1 MAPHGPCVNPFT
13 LRESRYAGPFPGTE
27 RAMIENTKLTA
38 LVASR
43 ICHDM
48 VEPMSAIIQG
58 LEMIKAEGG
67 KAPDPD
73 ALSLLDAGVGKA
85 WAKLEFFRFAMAGA
99 MAEGES
105 DIEEGKAVAEKLYGV
120 LKAELVWNVPAVAM
134 PRPAV
139 RVIVN
144 LLLIANECLPRGGK
158 VEVTAAKLSEG
169 GGEVI
174 VTATGPR
181 AKLKEA
187 TAAALSGVGEE
198 LSGHTIQ
205 PTLTGLLARQG
216 GVELS
221 ARESEEKVEFIARSA
236 GFRL

>member
-1 MAPHGPCVNPFT
+1 
-13 LRESRYAGPFPGTE
+13 
-27 RAMIENTKLTA
+27 MIENTRLTA

-58 LEMIKAEGG
+58 LEMIKGADG
-67 KAPDPD
+67 KTDPD
-73 ALSLLDAGVGKA
+73 ALSLLDHGVGKA

-99 MAEGES
+99 IAEGES
-105 DIEEGKAVAEKLYGV
+105 TIDEGREVAIKLYSV
-120 LKAELVWNVPAVAM
+120 LKAELKWDVPPIAM

-144 LLLIANECLPRGGK
+144 LLLIANECLPRGGT
-158 VEVTAAKLSEG
+158 VEVTGKA
-169 GGEVI
+169 GEVRI
-174 VTATGPR
+174 IATGPR
-181 AKLKEA
+181 AKLREPTA
-187 TAAALSGVGEE
+187 TALKGDGGDEH

-221 ARESEEKVEFIARSA
+221 AIEAEERIELIARSEA
-236 GFRL
+236 FKI

>member
-1 MAPHGPCVNPFT
+1 
-13 LRESRYAGPFPGTE
+13 
-27 RAMIENTKLTA
+27 MIENTKLSA

-58 LEMIKAEGG
+58 LEMIKDGNG
-67 KAPDPD
+67 KPDPD
-73 ALSLLDAGVGKA
+73 ALSLLDNGVGKA

-99 MAEGES
+99 TAEGDSEL
-105 DIEEGKAVAEKLYGV
+105 EEGHAVATKLYGV
-120 LKAELVWNVPAVAM
+120 LKPELKWNVPTVAM

-144 LLLIANECLPRGGK
+144 LLLIANECLPRGGV
-158 VEVTAAKLSEG
+158 VEVVAEKTAD
-169 GGEVI
+169 GGEVRVI
-174 VTATGPR
+174 ATGPR

-187 TAAALSGVGEE
+187 TALALKGEGEE

-205 PTLTGLLARQG
+205 QTLTGLLARQG

-221 ARESEEKVEFIARSA
+221 ARESEERIEFIARSA
-236 GFRL
+236 KFKL

>member
-1 MAPHGPCVNPFT
+1 
-13 LRESRYAGPFPGTE
+13 
-27 RAMIENTKLTA
+27 MIENTKLTA

-58 LEMIKAEGG
+58 LEMIKSGEG
-67 KAPDPD
+67 KMDPD
-73 ALSLLDAGVGKA
+73 AVSLLDHGVGKA

-99 MAEGES
+99 TAEGDSEL
-105 DIEEGKAVAEKLYGV
+105 EEGRAVAIKLYGV
-120 LKAELVWNVPAVAM
+120 LKPELVWSAPQVLM

-158 VEVTAAKLSEG
+158 VEITAEKTG
-169 GGEVI
+169 DGGEVI

-181 AKLKEA
+181 AKLREP
-187 TAAALSGVGEE
+187 TAAALRGEGDE

-205 PTLTGLLARQG
+205 PTLTSLLARQG

-221 ARESEEKVEFIARSA
+221 TRESEEKVEFIARSA
-236 GFRL
+236 AFKL

>member
-1 MAPHGPCVNPFT
+1 
-13 LRESRYAGPFPGTE
+13 
-27 RAMIENTKLTA
+27 MIDNTKLTA

-58 LEMIKAEGG
+58 LEMIKGADG
-67 KAPDPD
+67 KTDPD
-73 ALSLLDAGVGKA
+73 ALSLLDHGVGKA

-99 MAEGES
+99 VAEGDSEL
-105 DIEEGKAVAEKLYGV
+105 EEGRAVAIKLYSV
-120 LKAELVWNVPAVAM
+120 LKPELIWSAPAVAM

-144 LLLIANECLPRGGK
+144 LLLIANECLPRGGT
-158 VEVTAAKLSEG
+158 VELTANKTAE

-174 VTATGPR
+174 VTAAGPR
-181 AKLKEA
+181 AKLREP
-187 TAAALSGVGEE
+187 TAAALRGDEGE

-216 GVELS
+216 GVELA

-236 GFRL
+236 AFKLS

>member
-1 MAPHGPCVNPFT
+1 
-13 LRESRYAGPFPGTE
+13 
-27 RAMIENTKLTA
+27 MIENTKLTA

-58 LEMIKAEGG
+58 LEMIKSGDG
-67 KAPDPD
+67 KTDPD
-73 ALSLLDAGVGKA
+73 ALSLLDHGVGKA

-99 MAEGES
+99 MAEGDSEL
-105 DIEEGKAVAEKLYGV
+105 EEGRAVAQKLYGV
-120 LKAELVWNVPAVAM
+120 LKPELIWSAPTVAM

-158 VEVTAAKLSEG
+158 VDVAAAKRDD

-174 VTATGPR
+174 VSATGPR
-181 AKLKEA
+181 AKLRDT
-187 TAAALSGVGEE
+187 TAAALRGEGEE
-198 LSGHTIQ
+198 PTGHTIQ

-221 ARESEEKVEFIARSA
+221 ARESEDRVELIARSA
-236 GFRL
+236 LFRL

>member
-1 MAPHGPCVNPFT
+1 
-13 LRESRYAGPFPGTE
+13 
-27 RAMIENTKLTA
+27 MIENTKLTA

-58 LEMIKAEGG
+58 LEMIKGADG
-67 KAPDPD
+67 KTDPD
-73 ALSLLDAGVGKA
+73 ALSLLDNGVGKA

-99 MAEGES
+99 VAEGDSEL
-105 DIEEGKAVAEKLYGV
+105 EEGRAVAIKLYSV
-120 LKAELVWNVPAVAM
+120 LKPELVWSAPAVKM

-144 LLLIANECLPRGGK
+144 LLLIANECLPRGGT
-158 VEVTAAKLSEG
+158 VEITAEKTAS
-169 GGEVI
+169 GGEVK
-174 VTATGPR
+174 VTASGQR
-181 AKLKEA
+181 AKLRDA
-187 TAAALSGVGEE
+187 TATALRGDEGE

-205 PTLTGLLARQG
+205 PTLTALLARQG

-221 ARESEEKVEFIARSA
+221 VREGEEKVELIARSPA
-236 GFRL
+236 FVL

>member
-1 MAPHGPCVNPFT
+1 
-13 LRESRYAGPFPGTE
+13 
-27 RAMIENTKLTA
+27 MIENTKLTA

-58 LEMIKAEGG
+58 LEMIKDQDG

-73 ALSLLDAGVGKA
+73 ALMLLDTGVAKA

-99 MAEGES
+99 VAEGDS
-105 DIEEGKAVAEKLYGV
+105 DLEEGHAVATKLYGV
-120 LKAELVWNVPAVAM
+120 LKSDLVWSAPAVKM
-134 PRPAV
+134 SRPAV

-158 VEVTAAKLSEG
+158 VEITAEKRG
-169 GGEVI
+169 DGGEVI

-187 TAAALSGVGEE
+187 TAAALNGSAGDED

-221 ARESEEKVEFIARSA
+221 AREGEERVELIARSA
-236 GFRL
+236 QFKL

>member
-1 MAPHGPCVNPFT
+1 
-13 LRESRYAGPFPGTE
+13 
-27 RAMIENTKLTA
+27 MIENTKLTA

-58 LEMIKAEGG
+58 LEMIKSGEG
-67 KAPDPD
+67 KTDPD
-73 ALSLLDAGVGKA
+73 ALSLLDHGVSKA

-99 MAEGES
+99 MAEGDSEL
-105 DIEEGKAVAEKLYGV
+105 EEGRAVAVKLYSA
-120 LKAELVWNVPAVAM
+120 LKPELVWSAPAVAM

-144 LLLIANECLPRGGK
+144 LLLIANECLPRGGT
-158 VEVTAAKLSEG
+158 VEITAEKHGE

-174 VTATGPR
+174 VTAKGPR
-181 AKLKEA
+181 AKLREA
-187 TAAALSGVGEE
+187 TAAALRGEGGE
-198 LSGHTIQ
+198 LTGHTIQ

-216 GVELS
+216 GVELT
-221 ARESEEKVEFIARSA
+221 ARESEEKVELIARA
-236 GFRL
+236 AAFKL

>member
-1 MAPHGPCVNPFT
+1 
-13 LRESRYAGPFPGTE
+13 
-27 RAMIENTKLTA
+27 MIENTKLTA

-58 LEMIKAEGG
+58 LEMIKGG
-67 KAPDPD
+67 DGKTDPD
-73 ALSLLDAGVGKA
+73 ALALLDHGVEKA

-99 MAEGES
+99 IAEGDSEL
-105 DIEEGKAVAEKLYGV
+105 EEGRAVAEKLYGA
-120 LKAELVWNVPAVAM
+120 LKPDLVWQAPPVKM

-144 LLLIANECLPRGGK
+144 LLLIANECLPRGGTVTITASK
-158 VEVTAAKLSEG
+158 QAGGAEVLVTAA
-169 GGEVI
+169 
-174 VTATGPR
+174 GPR
-181 AKLKEA
+181 AKLKDA
-187 TAAALSGVGEE
+187 TAQALGGVDGE

-205 PTLTGLLARQG
+205 PTLTALLARQG

-221 ARESEEKVEFIARSA
+221 TREGEEKVELIARSPA
-236 GFRL
+236 FVL

>member
-1 MAPHGPCVNPFT
+1 MAPLRAALNPSQP
-13 LRESRYAGPFPGTE
+13 RIIYVPAFPVTE

-58 LEMIKAEGG
+58 LEMIKTGEG
-67 KAPDPD
+67 KLDPD
-73 ALSLLDAGVGKA
+73 AVSLLDHGVGKA

-99 MAEGES
+99 IAEGES
-105 DIEEGKAVAEKLYGV
+105 TLEEGHAVADKLYSV
-120 LKAELVWNVPAVAM
+120 LKAELIWNAPAVAM

-144 LLLIANECLPRGGK
+144 LLLIANECLPRGGA
-158 VEVTAAKLSEG
+158 VEVTAEKHGEG
-169 GGEVI
+169 GEIV
-174 VTATGPR
+174 VTAKGPR
-181 AKLKEA
+181 AKLREA
-187 TAAALSGVGEE
+187 TAAALSGTASDEA

-205 PTLTGLLARQG
+205 PTLTALLARQG

-221 ARESEEKVEFIARSA
+221 ARESEEKIELIARSA
-236 GFRL
+236 AFKL

>member
-1 MAPHGPCVNPFT
+1 
-13 LRESRYAGPFPGTE
+13 
-27 RAMIENTKLTA
+27 MIENTKLTA

-58 LEMIKAEGG
+58 LEMIKDGEG
-67 KAPDPD
+67 KPDPD
-73 ALSLLDAGVGKA
+73 ALSLLDHGVGKA

-99 MAEGES
+99 TAEGDS
-105 DIEEGKAVAEKLYGV
+105 TLEEGHAVADKLYSV
-120 LKAELVWNVPAVAM
+120 LKADLAWNAPAVAM

-158 VEVTAAKLSEG
+158 VEITAEKYGDG
-169 GGEVI
+169 GQVI

-187 TAAALSGVGEE
+187 TAAALRGEDGE

-205 PTLTGLLARQG
+205 PTLTGLLAKQG

-221 ARESEEKVEFIARSA
+221 ARESEEKVELIARSA
-236 GFRL
+236 SFRL

>member
-1 MAPHGPCVNPFT
+1 
-13 LRESRYAGPFPGTE
+13 
-27 RAMIENTKLTA
+27 MIENTKLTA

-58 LEMIKAEGG
+58 LEMIKSGEG
-67 KAPDPD
+67 KMDPD
-73 ALSLLDAGVGKA
+73 AVSLLDHGVGKA

-99 MAEGES
+99 TAEGDSEL
-105 DIEEGKAVAEKLYGV
+105 EEGRAVAIKLYGV
-120 LKAELVWNVPAVAM
+120 LKPELVWSAPQVLM

-158 VEVTAAKLSEG
+158 VEITAEKHG
-169 GGEVI
+169 DGGEVI

-181 AKLKEA
+181 AKLREP
-187 TAAALSGVGEE
+187 TAAALRGEGDE

-205 PTLTGLLARQG
+205 PTLTSLLARQG

-221 ARESEEKVEFIARSA
+221 TRESEEKVEFIARSA
-236 GFRL
+236 AFKL

>member
-1 MAPHGPCVNPFT
+1 
-13 LRESRYAGPFPGTE
+13 
-27 RAMIENTKLTA
+27 
-38 LVASR
+38 
-43 ICHDM
+43 
-48 VEPMSAIIQG
+48 SAIIQG
-58 LEMIKAEGG
+58 LEMIKSGDG
-67 KAPDPD
+67 KPDPD
-73 ALSLLDAGVGKA
+73 ALSLLDHGVGKA

-99 MAEGES
+99 IAEGDSEL
-105 DIEEGKAVAEKLYGV
+105 EEGRAVAHKLYGA
-120 LKAELVWNVPAVAM
+120 LKPELVWSAPAVAM

-158 VEVTAAKLSEG
+158 VEVTAAKSG
-169 GGEVI
+169 DGGEVV

-187 TAAALSGVGEE
+187 TAAALRGEGDE
-198 LSGHTIQ
+198 LTGHTIQ

-221 ARESEEKVEFIARSA
+221 AREGEEKIELIARSA
-236 GFRL
+236 AFKL

>member
-1 MAPHGPCVNPFT
+1 
-13 LRESRYAGPFPGTE
+13 
-27 RAMIENTKLTA
+27 MIENTKLTA

-43 ICHDM
+43 ISHDM

-58 LEMIKAEGG
+58 LEMIKDGDG
-67 KAPDPD
+67 KADPD
-73 ALSLLDAGVGKA
+73 ALSLLDHGVGKA

-99 MAEGES
+99 MAEGDSEL
-105 DIEEGKAVAEKLYGV
+105 EEGRAVALKLYSV
-120 LKAELVWNVPAVAM
+120 LKPELVWSAPAVAM

-158 VEVTAAKLSEG
+158 VEITASKQSQGGEIVVTA
-169 GGEVI
+169 I
-174 VTATGPR
+174 GPR

-187 TAAALSGVGEE
+187 TAMALRGEGEE
-198 LSGHTIQ
+198 LTGHTIQ

-221 ARESEEKVEFIARSA
+221 ARETPGDPEGKVELIARSA
-236 GFRL
+236 SFRL

>member
-1 MAPHGPCVNPFT
+1 M
-13 LRESRYAGPFPGTE
+13 
-27 RAMIENTKLTA
+27 MENTKLTA

-58 LEMIKAEGG
+58 LEMIKSADG
-67 KAPDPD
+67 KGLDPD
-73 ALSLLDAGVGKA
+73 ALSLLDNGVGKA

-99 MAEGES
+99 IAEGDS
-105 DIEEGKAVAEKLYGV
+105 TLEEGRAVAEKLYGA
-120 LKAELVWNVPAVAM
+120 LKPELAWSAPPVAM

-158 VEVTAAKLSEG
+158 VEITAAKAG
-169 GGEVI
+169 DRGEVRI
-174 VTATGPR
+174 IASGPR
-181 AKLKEA
+181 AKMRDT
-187 TAAALSGVGEE
+187 TAAALSGDAPEDGI
-198 LSGHTIQ
+198 SGQTIQ

-216 GVELS
+216 GVELL
-221 ARESEEKVEFIARSA
+221 AREGEDQVELIARSP
-236 GFRL
+236 GFKL

>member
-1 MAPHGPCVNPFT
+1 
-13 LRESRYAGPFPGTE
+13 
-27 RAMIENTKLTA
+27 MIENTKLTA

-58 LEMIKAEGG
+58 LEMIKDGDG
-67 KAPDPD
+67 KLDPD
-73 ALSLLDAGVGKA
+73 ALSLLDHGVGKA

-105 DIEEGKAVAEKLYGV
+105 ELEEGHPVATKLYSV
-120 LKAELVWNVPAVAM
+120 LKADLVWSAPVVKM

-158 VEVTAAKLSEG
+158 VEITASKQG
-169 GGEVI
+169 DGGEVI
-174 VTATGPR
+174 VTASGPR

-187 TAAALSGVGEE
+187 TSLALHGQGED
-198 LSGHTIQ
+198 LNGHTIQ

-221 ARESEEKVEFIARSA
+221 ARETAGETENKIELIARSA
-236 GFRL
+236 AFKL

>member
-1 MAPHGPCVNPFT
+1 
-13 LRESRYAGPFPGTE
+13 
-27 RAMIENTKLTA
+27 MIENTKLTA

-58 LEMIKAEGG
+58 LEMIKTGEG
-67 KAPDPD
+67 KLDPD
-73 ALSLLDAGVGKA
+73 AVSLLDTGVGKA

-105 DIEEGKAVAEKLYGV
+105 DIEEGKAVAEKLYSV
-120 LKAELVWNVPAVAM
+120 LKPELVWSAPAVAM

-144 LLLIANECLPRGGK
+144 LLLIANECLPRGGT
-158 VEVTAAKLSEG
+158 VEITAAKTGE
-169 GGEVI
+169 GGEVV
-174 VTATGPR
+174 VTAKGPR
-181 AKLKEA
+181 AKLREA
-187 TAAALSGVGEE
+187 TALALKGEAGE

-205 PTLTGLLARQG
+205 PTLTNLLARQG

-221 ARESEEKVEFIARSA
+221 ARESEEKVELVARSA
-236 GFRL
+236 SFRL

>member
-1 MAPHGPCVNPFT
+1 
-13 LRESRYAGPFPGTE
+13 
-27 RAMIENTKLTA
+27 MIEKTKLTA

-58 LEMIKAEGG
+58 LEMIKSGEG
-67 KAPDPD
+67 KADPD
-73 ALSLLDAGVGKA
+73 AISLLDNGVAKA

-105 DIEEGKAVAEKLYGV
+105 ELEEGRAVAVKLYGA
-120 LKAELVWNVPAVAM
+120 LKPELLWRAPAVSM

-144 LLLIANECLPRGGK
+144 LLLIANECLPRGGS
-158 VEVTAAKLSEG
+158 VEITAEKTGE

-174 VTATGPR
+174 ITAKGPR
-181 AKLKEA
+181 AKLKES
-187 TAAALSGVGEE
+187 TAAALRGEAADDT

-205 PTLTGLLARQG
+205 PTLTALLARQG
-216 GVELS
+216 GVELA
-221 ARESEEKVEFIARSA
+221 AREQTEQVELIARSSA
-236 GFRL
+236 FKM

>member
-1 MAPHGPCVNPFT
+1 
-13 LRESRYAGPFPGTE
+13 
-27 RAMIENTKLTA
+27 MIENTKLTA

-58 LEMIKAEGG
+58 LEMIKDGDG
-67 KAPDPD
+67 KNDPD
-73 ALSLLDAGVGKA
+73 AISLLDHGVGKA

-99 MAEGES
+99 MAEGDSEL
-105 DIEEGKAVAEKLYGV
+105 EEGRAVAIKLYGV
-120 LKAELVWNVPAVAM
+120 LKPELVWSAPAVAM

-158 VEVTAAKLSEG
+158 VEITAVKRDQG
-169 GGEVI
+169 GAVI

-187 TAAALSGVGEE
+187 TAAALRGDGEE
-198 LSGHTIQ
+198 LTGHTIQ

-221 ARESEEKVEFIARSA
+221 ARETPGDPEAKVELIARSA
-236 GFRL
+236 AFKL

>member
-1 MAPHGPCVNPFT
+1 
-13 LRESRYAGPFPGTE
+13 
-27 RAMIENTKLTA
+27 MIDNTRLTA

-58 LEMIKAEGG
+58 LEMIKGG
-67 KAPDPD
+67 DGKTDPD
-73 ALSLLDAGVGKA
+73 ALSLLDHGVGKA

-99 MAEGES
+99 VAEGES
-105 DIEEGKAVAEKLYGV
+105 ELEEGRAVAIKLYSV
-120 LKAELVWNVPAVAM
+120 LKPELVWSAPAVAM

-158 VEVTAAKLSEG
+158 VEISAAKTAE

-174 VTATGPR
+174 VTASGPR
-181 AKLKEA
+181 AKLREP
-187 TAAALSGVGEE
+187 TAAALRGDGEE
-198 LSGHTIQ
+198 LTGHTIQ

-221 ARESEEKVEFIARSA
+221 ARESEEKVELIARSA
-236 GFRL
+236 AFKL

>member
-1 MAPHGPCVNPFT
+1 
-13 LRESRYAGPFPGTE
+13 
-27 RAMIENTKLTA
+27 MIENTKLTA

-58 LEMIKAEGG
+58 LEMIKGG
-67 KAPDPD
+67 DGKTDPD
-73 ALSLLDAGVGKA
+73 ALSLLDHGVGKA

-99 MAEGES
+99 MAEGDSEL
-105 DIEEGKAVAEKLYGV
+105 EEGRAVAIKLYSV
-120 LKAELVWNVPAVAM
+120 LKPELAWSAPAVKM

-158 VEVTAAKLSEG
+158 VEITAAKQGEG
-169 GGEVI
+169 GEIV

-181 AKLKEA
+181 AKLKDA
-187 TAAALSGVGEE
+187 TAAALRGEGDE
-198 LSGHTIQ
+198 LTGHTIQ

-216 GVELS
+216 GVELT
-221 ARESEEKVEFIARSA
+221 ARESEEKVELIARSA
-236 GFRL
+236 AFRL